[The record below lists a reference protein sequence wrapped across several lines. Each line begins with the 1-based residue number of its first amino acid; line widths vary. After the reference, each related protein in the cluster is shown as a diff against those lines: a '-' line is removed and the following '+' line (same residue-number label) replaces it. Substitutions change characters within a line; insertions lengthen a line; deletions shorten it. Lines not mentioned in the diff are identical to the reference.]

1 MKKNCLHNFILCLRL
16 QNVNTSQLTLTYGIP
31 GIYLKITQTLE
42 NHLQL
47 NLLLVKKNILV
58 WDPTTV

>member
-1 MKKNCLHNFILCLRL
+1 M
-16 QNVNTSQLTLTYGIP
+16 NTSQLTLTYGIP
-31 GIYLKITQTLE
+31 GIYLKITRTLE